1 MINIQTGP
9 AFMSELKSSIWGLYE
24 DSLANPQIVSGKKAE
39 KTACGKKAE
48 KTAFCYGFIR
58 STLNVSD
65 VVIEVFE
72 AIEKQKAEKTG
83 SLTVT
88 VPQAEFILYQ
98 IQCDTDKWVE
108 WARDDIRVGHL
119 VKSAYRL
126 RNFLVSELRNK
137 R

>member
-24 DSLANPQIVSGKKAE
+24 DSLANPQIVS
-39 KTACGKKAE
+39 GKKAE